1 VSALE
6 LRRIKRASPFS
17 CQVEGCRRL
26 GHATDR
32 MLSVAKVE
40 AFICGRPAGL
50 LCKRHADE
58 WRAAWDEAL
67 REEALP
73 AISAYQRLGKAIRVE
88 TNETPAELDRR
99 LNLDGDEDAAA

>member
-6 LRRIKRASPFS
+6 LS

-32 MLSVAKVE
+32 MLSVARVE
-40 AFICGRPAGL
+40 AFIRGRPAGL

-58 WRAAWDEAL
+58 WARAWAEAL
-67 REEALP
+67 REETA
-73 AISAYQRLGKAIRVE
+73 V
-88 TNETPAELDRR
+88 
-99 LNLDGDEDAAA
+99 AA

>member
-17 CQVEGCRRL
+17 CRRL

-67 REEALP
+67 REETLE
-73 AISAYQRLGKAIRVE
+73 V
-88 TNETPAELDRR
+88 
-99 LNLDGDEDAAA
+99 AA